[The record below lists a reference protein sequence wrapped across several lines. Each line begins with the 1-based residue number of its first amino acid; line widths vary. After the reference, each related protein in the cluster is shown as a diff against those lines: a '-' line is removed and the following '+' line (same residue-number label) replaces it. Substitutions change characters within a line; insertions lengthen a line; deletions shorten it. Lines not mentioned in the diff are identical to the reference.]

1 MWIDGSPDWTV
12 PPERLEMLQ
21 ESEAESRGAKAEK
34 FDNKF
39 NILKNLELLRVVGAN
54 DRTAVIQLV
63 TVGDGVGT
71 NLADINFQDAQGRQ
85 AYHIAILCIGDE
97 EESCSMLRTLFLLKG
112 QINGQ
117 DFLGQTPLHLAARI
131 GRCECAKTLLALK
144 AHPGLKDKRGRT
156 PLMVAAAANL
166 DDLRAP
172 PPGVPEGR

>member
-21 ESEAESRGAKAEK
+21 EAEK

-39 NILKNLELLRVVGAN
+39 NILKNLDSWAQLCVVLWDRNTNMSTTLELLRVVGAN

-97 EESCSMLRTLFLLKG
+97 DTCWSESR
-112 QINGQ
+112 
-117 DFLGQTPLHLAARI
+117 
-131 GRCECAKTLLALK
+131 
-144 AHPGLKDKRGRT
+144 
-156 PLMVAAAANL
+156 ANL
-166 DDLRAP
+166 CVLC
-172 PPGVPEGR
+172 V